1 MSHPSGNRMGGK
13 RQVRCPAGFPSPRRG
28 IAASLR
34 GIVPDFPRW
43 ILRMAAALWLG
54 VLASAHGEPV
64 RVRIVAANLTSD
76 NLQAYSPD
84 NGNHSNPEGAGARI
98 LKSLKPDIVLIQEF
112 NTTVPVRQWVNATLG
127 EEHTFTREEGRQIPN
142 GIISRFPIVESGAW
156 DDPVLDN
163 RDFAWAR
170 IRLPGGRDLWAVSVH
185 LHSKGETSRAT
196 QAAALLRWIREKVPA
211 DALLVVGGDF
221 NTRRADEKC
230 FQTMRGVLVVPD
242 KLPVDDLGNPAT
254 NAPRNRPYDLV
265 LGNAGLQRLEVPVEL
280 AGLTFPGGLVFDTR
294 VFAALEKCP
303 PAQAGDSGVPFMQHM
318 AVVRDFQ
325 LP

>member
-1 MSHPSGNRMGGK
+1 MVSG
-13 RQVRCPAGFPSPRRG
+13 FS
-28 IAASLR
+28 
-34 GIVPDFPRW
+34 RW
-43 ILRMAAALWLG
+43 MRWRLAVLWLG
-54 VLASAHGEPV
+54 MWMTVHAEPV

-76 NLQAYSPD
+76 HLQSYSPD

-98 LKSLKPDIVLIQEF
+98 LKALRPDIVLIQEF
-112 NTTVPVRQWVNATLG
+112 NTTVPVRQWVNATFG
-127 EEHTFTREEGRQIPN
+127 ESFAFTREEGRQIPN
-142 GIISRFPIVESGAW
+142 GIISRFPIVESGWW

-170 IRLPGGRDLWAVSVH
+170 IRLPGERDLWAVSVH

-196 QAAALLRWIREKVPA
+196 QSAALVRFIREKVPA

-230 FQTMRGVLVVPD
+230 FQSMRAVVVVPE
-242 KLPVDDLGNPAT
+242 KPPVDDLGNPAT
-254 NAPRNRPYDLV
+254 NAPRNRPYDQV
-265 LGNAGLQRLEVPVEL
+265 LASQGLQGSEVPVEL
-280 AGLTFPGGLVFDTR
+280 GGLTFPGGLVFDTR

-303 PAQAGDSGVPFMQHM
+303 PAQPGDSGVPFMQHM
-318 AVVRDFQ
+318 AVIRDFK